1 MTAFQP
7 FAQNAQETNL
17 AGSAGELVVAS
28 DDEKIIFSGDIE
40 LRRDQ
45 ASLDAATKLRDILD
59 TIIKEIAESSSLAL
73 PTDNISPIVSK
84 KNPFG

>member
-7 FAQNAQETNL
+7 FAQTAQETNL
-17 AGSAGELVVAS
+17 TGSAGELVVAS
-28 DDEKIIFSGDIE
+28 DDEKISFSGDIE

-45 ASLDAATKLRDILD
+45 SSLDAATKLRDILD
-59 TIIKEIAESSSLAL
+59 TIIKEIAESSSSAL
-73 PTDNISPIVSK
+73 PTDNINPIVSK